1 MMNDTILY
9 AVGEIHEGTIT
20 GIQPYGAFVLFP
32 NGQQG
37 LIHISEIS
45 SRFVRSINDY
55 VQIGKMVRVKI
66 IGEDAQ
72 NHYLRLSLK
81 QTVERER
88 QIVRRPPVS
97 KRKRKNDDEAK
108 DFQALADHLDQWIED
123 AWKKEEK
130 TK

>member
-1 MMNDTILY
+1 MMDNTILY
-9 AVGEIHEGTIT
+9 AVGEIREGTIT

-55 VQIGKMVRVKI
+55 VQVGKTVRVKI
-66 IGEDAQ
+66 IGEDTQ

-81 QTVERER
+81 QTLERER
-88 QIVRRPPVS
+88 QIIRKPPVL
-97 KRKRKNDDEAK
+97 KRKRKNDDETK
-108 DFQALADHLDQWIED
+108 DFQALADHLDEWIEE
-123 AWKKEEK
+123 AWNKEEK

>member
-1 MMNDTILY
+1 MMDNTILY
-9 AVGEIHEGTIT
+9 AVGEIREGTIT

-55 VQIGKMVRVKI
+55 VQVGKTVRVKI
-66 IGEDAQ
+66 IGEDTQ

-81 QTVERER
+81 QTLERER
-88 QIVRRPPVS
+88 QIIRKPPVL
-97 KRKRKNDDEAK
+97 KRKRKNDDETK
-108 DFQALADHLDQWIED
+108 DFQALADHLDEWIEE

>member
-1 MMNDTILY
+1 MMDNTILY
-9 AVGEIHEGTIT
+9 AVGEIREGTIT

-55 VQIGKMVRVKI
+55 VQVGKTVRVKI
-66 IGEDAQ
+66 IGEDTQ

-81 QTVERER
+81 QTLERER
-88 QIVRRPPVS
+88 QIIRKPPVL
-97 KRKRKNDDEAK
+97 KRKIKNDDETK
-108 DFQALADHLDQWIED
+108 DFQALADHLDEWIEE

>member
-45 SRFVRSINDY
+45 
-55 VQIGKMVRVKI
+55 
-66 IGEDAQ
+66 
-72 NHYLRLSLK
+72 LL
-81 QTVERER
+81 
-88 QIVRRPPVS
+88 
-97 KRKRKNDDEAK
+97 EA
-108 DFQALADHLDQWIED
+108 
-123 AWKKEEK
+123 
-130 TK
+130 